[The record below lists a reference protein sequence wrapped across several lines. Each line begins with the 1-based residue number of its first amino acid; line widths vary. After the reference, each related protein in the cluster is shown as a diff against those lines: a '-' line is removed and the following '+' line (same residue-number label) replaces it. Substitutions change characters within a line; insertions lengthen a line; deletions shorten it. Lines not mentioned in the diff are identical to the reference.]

1 MRMTG
6 ALTQNSNAEEWGKAH
21 GRARKRE
28 RSRRSVKMDEIGR
41 YQQNMFRTKRT
52 AVMFQVKLM
61 LCLCQKKE
69 IIDGNRCVCKCVRL
83 RETHKFL
90 VR

>member
-1 MRMTG
+1 MTG

-21 GRARKRE
+21 GRVRKRE

-41 YQQNMFRTKRT
+41 YQQNMFTKRT
-52 AVMFQVKLM
+52 AVMCQVKLK
-61 LCLCQKKE
+61 LCLGQKKD
-69 IIDGNRCVCKCVRL
+69 IKDGERCICKCVQL